1 LKASVSKFAT
11 QRVYAA
17 IILLALLASACEVRA
32 QHLPVARAESEFREL
47 VPFIKGWA
55 QKNRGDLAM
64 FKHWV
69 LPYGPL
75 DLEVRNGTHD
85 EANDLRNV
93 YLGVAGAAFGI
104 DPRPLADSF
113 HCGLDC
119 TAFRRN
125 DIKDKLPRIEKL
137 VSSFRQLGQ
146 VRVLAS
152 WGIDDDFRV
161 NELFQIMGEAKV
173 TRPSPVMGFVPSG
186 AWEAVERAKYIGS
199 LGTNPEAVQSV
210 LAEMRSLSVAALVR
224 EDDQNVRVVR
234 VGISDNES
242 GLIFSNAQRSPYSEG
257 EKLRD
262 GREVTLI
269 ELLKPNVFFYETT

>member
-1 LKASVSKFAT
+1 M
-11 QRVYAA
+11 
-17 IILLALLASACEVRA
+17 
-32 QHLPVARAESEFREL
+32 PVARAEAEFREL

-55 QKNRGDLAM
+55 KKNRGGLDL

-85 EANDLRNV
+85 DANDLRNV

-104 DPRPLADSF
+104 DPRPLANGF
-113 HCGLDC
+113 HCGPDC
-119 TAFRRN
+119 TASRRN

-152 WGIDDDFRV
+152 WGMGDDFRV

-186 AWEAVERAKYIGS
+186 AWEAVERAKYIRS

-242 GLIFSNAQRSPYSEG
+242 GLIFSNAERSPYSEG
-257 EKLRD
+257 ESSGMDEKS
-262 GREVTLI
+262 
-269 ELLKPNVFFYETT
+269 P